1 MSFNLRK
8 YIPNT
13 ITCLTLMSGVTAC
26 VLSFSYD
33 RSVYV
38 FEAYQWAFIFIG
50 LAAVFDFLD
59 GAAARL
65 LHAYSDMGKELDS
78 LADLV
83 SFGLAPALLLY
94 NTMIS
99 YNGGFFTWWGL
110 APMYIVVMGAL
121 RLARFNVDTTQS
133 TTFRG
138 LPIPSN
144 AIFWIGYSALAYYG
158 TEFVCQWYWF
168 LLIVLVESWLM
179 ISPVRFFSLK
189 FKTWGW
195 KGNALKWM
203 MIITAPVLVAI
214 MGIPGLLWTIV
225 AYTLYSLFDVK

>member
-1 MSFNLRK
+1 MNAIVK
-8 YIPNT
+8 NIPNS
-13 ITCLTLMSGVTAC
+13 ITCLNLVSGLLAVAAAFQGNGPMWG
-26 VLSFSYD
+26 LSG
-33 RSVYV
+33 
-38 FEAYQWAFIFIG
+38 YQWCWIFIG
-50 LAAVFDFLD
+50 IAAVADFLD
-59 GAAARL
+59 GFAARL
-65 LHAYSDMGKELDS
+65 LHAYSSLGKELDS
-78 LADLV
+78 LCDLV
-83 SFGLAPALLLY
+83 SFGVAPAMLMF
-94 NTMIS
+94 NCMMDT
-99 YNGGFFTWWGL
+99 GFQSWTPWL
-110 APMYIVVMGAL
+110 AFIIPVCGAL
-121 RLARFNVDTTQS
+121 RLAKFNIDDRQTTS
-133 TTFRG
+133 FIG
-138 LPIPSN
+138 LPIPAN

-203 MIITAPVLVAI
+203 MIITAPVLMAI